1 MKKTIILCIAL
12 LVVGASGCSK
22 TASTSEISA
31 VGTSEYAKPEFI
43 FGNPVNLGPTVN
55 SPYNE
60 GSPDISSDGLSL
72 YFDSMRPD
80 GLGDWDIWVTRA
92 KTPHCDWCSP
102 EMVPP
107 PVNSRYGES
116 GPCISVDGLWLYF
129 ASDRPGGSGNF
140 DIWVS
145 TRKTTEDPWGEPVNL
160 GPNINSWA
168 YDNHP
173 SISAD
178 GLSLYFD
185 SRRPNPSG
193 SLGNNDLYVTTRAT
207 KSDDWSI
214 PVNLGPKI
222 NTSNIEYSP
231 NILSDDMT
239 MFFDSRITDRDIW
252 MTTRRNANDDWD
264 TAAPLEP
271 PMNTSDIDTDPSISV
286 DGSII
291 YFVSNRPGGNGRFD
305 LWQARITKNKNT
317 KK

>member
-1 MKKTIILCIAL
+1 MHN
-12 LVVGASGCSK
+12 
-22 TASTSEISA
+22 
-31 VGTSEYAKPEFI
+31 AK
-43 FGNPVNLGPTVN
+43 TVN
-55 SPYNE
+55 SNRS
-60 GSPDISSDGLSL
+60 GSAGQDIYLASRATTSDPFGA
-72 YFDSMRPD
+72 
-80 GLGDWDIWVTRA
+80 VTRLGTA
-92 KTPHCDWCSP
+92 I
-102 EMVPP
+102 
-107 PVNSRYGES
+107 N
-116 GPCISVDGLWLYF
+116 
-129 ASDRPGGSGNF
+129 GGSN
-140 DIWVS
+140 DA
-145 TRKTTEDPWGEPVNL
+145 
-160 GPNINSWA
+160 GPA
-168 YDNHP
+168 L
-173 SISAD
+173 SAD

-207 KSDDWSI
+207 TSDDWSI